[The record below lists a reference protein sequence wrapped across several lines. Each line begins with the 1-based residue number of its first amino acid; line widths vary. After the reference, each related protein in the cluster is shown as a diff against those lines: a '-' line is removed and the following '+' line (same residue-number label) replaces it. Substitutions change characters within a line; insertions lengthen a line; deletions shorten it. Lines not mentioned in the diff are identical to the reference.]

1 MSVLTKDTWLER
13 ELAAVV
19 RVGMFPSEKEAL
31 AEVLGTFFT
40 VKPQYR
46 LEAAIEMF
54 KSGEVSLERAAQRAG
69 MNRWRFQDLLMQR
82 GIKIEVEVDDAEVR
96 AQSVQIQS
104 KYL

>member
-1 MSVLTKDTWLER
+1 MSVLTKDTLLER

-19 RVGMFPSEKEAL
+19 RAGMFPSEKEAL

-46 LEAAIEMF
+46 LEAAMEMF
-54 KSGEVSLERAAQRAG
+54 KSREVSLEGAAQRAS
-69 MNRWRFQDLLMQR
+69 MNRWRFQGLLMQR

-96 AQSVQIQS
+96 AQSARVRS